1 MYIKHKTT
9 VTSSICKYSENSRV
23 MVCLPCEAA
32 QLAAETATHEARLA
46 VVIAPKCEITRVLWW
61 IRQLGLRL
69 KNVEKQ
75 HHVGPLS

>member
-1 MYIKHKTT
+1 
-9 VTSSICKYSENSRV
+9 

-46 VVIAPKCEITRVLWW
+46 VVIAPNCEITRVLWW
-61 IRQLGLRL
+61 ISQLGLRL